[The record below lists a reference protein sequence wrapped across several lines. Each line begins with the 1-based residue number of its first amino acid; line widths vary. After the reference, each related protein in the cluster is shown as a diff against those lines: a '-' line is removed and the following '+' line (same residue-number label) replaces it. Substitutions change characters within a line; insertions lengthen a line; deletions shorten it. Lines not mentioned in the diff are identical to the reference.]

1 MMRAAVYARKS
12 SDNEAGVERQV
23 EIARDFIAKQEWLP
37 GPVFNDNAISGATF
51 DRPGLSALLAAVAA
65 KPRPFD
71 VLVMMNVDRLSR
83 GTIAE
88 TLELQQRILKAG
100 VEIWFYQ
107 TGQRVTLTTAT
118 DELKGAID
126 AYGARDFRDQIKMK
140 TKAALRKK
148 AEQGHATGARTF
160 GYALV
165 RKDGHAE
172 REVVPEQAALVVRIF
187 ELAAEG
193 QGDRRIANLLNSEH
207 APAPGPKGWSKDG
220 IRRAL
225 DNQLYIGV
233 ACYGKRGVP
242 ESEWIRAELPE
253 LRIVSD
259 ALWQRVHSRKATTKQ
274 HYLRNEQGH
283 LLSKPTSGL
292 VSRYALSGIGR
303 CWSCGGG
310 LKVFHGAKD
319 VPRYRCAERLR
330 RGTSFCANT
339 QGIRVDELDESV
351 RLALHEMLTQNP
363 EAVADLCEERN
374 QRLLAEQAGQGDVRA
389 AALAKAAELE
399 KEVANLINLAAS
411 GNAPASV
418 LQSIREREL
427 KVAELRATP
436 EAPKPFDRAA
446 FYAKFAGARRID
458 MLLQET
464 HPQQIRAVMRKLDI
478 DKVIPYP
485 DGKGGWTFEDT
496 ADLAGLLTMGAP
508 EERAG

>member
-37 GPVFNDNAISGATF
+37 GPVFSDNAISGATF

-88 TLELQQRILKAG
+88 TLELQQRILKTG

-126 AYGARDFRDQIKMK
+126 AYGARDFRDQIKAK

-172 REVVPEQAALVVRIF
+172 REVVPEQAAMVVRIF
-187 ELAAEG
+187 EMAAEG
-193 QGDRRIANLLNSEH
+193 QGDRRIANLLNAEH

-225 DNQLYIGV
+225 DNELYIGV
-233 ACYGKRGVP
+233 ACYGKRGAP

-253 LRIVSD
+253 LRVVSD
-259 ALWQRVHSRKATTKQ
+259 DLWRRVHSRKATTKR
-274 HYLRNEQGH
+274 HYLRNEAGH
-283 LLSKPTSGL
+283 LLSKPEAGL
-292 VSRYALSGIGR
+292 VSRYALSGIAR
-303 CWSCGGG
+303 CHLCGGG
-310 LKVFHGAKD
+310 LKAFHGAKD
-319 VPRYRCAERLR
+319 IPRYRCAERLR
-330 RGTSFCANT
+330 RGTVVCANNR
-339 QGIRVDELDESV
+339 GIPTKLLDELVVSSLRELLSYKPETVAALLDEREEQRRIEYEAQQASRPNAEAEIQRLEKEIARLVAALAAGTASADVTLAINERRSRVKALRAIPAPQPLDRERLLEGLAGLVKLLDETSPAQV
-351 RLALHEMLTQNP
+351 RATLRKLGVGRIEVRPSGEGWDFTG
-363 EAVADLCEERN
+363 VADL
-374 QRLLAEQAGQGDVRA
+374 GRA
-389 AALAKAAELE
+389 
-399 KEVANLINLAAS
+399 I
-411 GNAPASV
+411 
-418 LQSIREREL
+418 
-427 KVAELRATP
+427 T
-436 EAPKPFDRAA
+436 
-446 FYAKFAGARRID
+446 
-458 MLLQET
+458 T
-464 HPQQIRAVMRKLDI
+464 
-478 DKVIPYP
+478 
-485 DGKGGWTFEDT
+485 
-496 ADLAGLLTMGAP
+496 GAP
-508 EERAG
+508 EEREG

>member
-1 MMRAAVYARKS
+1 MEESFDRRRLADSGMDLKRESTHPRGGHRSGSRTAPSTRPPKGAAALDPTTGRHHDEQRPDDRRDDRPAHETCAHEGARQEGPGRPGDEGHRRSSSVPPPAAGGPVMMRAAVYARKS

-165 RKDGHAE
+165 RKDGHGE

-233 ACYGKRGVP
+233 ACYGKREVP

-253 LRIVSD
+253 LRIVTD
-259 ALWQRVHSRKATTKQ
+259 
-274 HYLRNEQGH
+274 
-283 LLSKPTSGL
+283 
-292 VSRYALSGIGR
+292 
-303 CWSCGGG
+303 
-310 LKVFHGAKD
+310 
-319 VPRYRCAERLR
+319 
-330 RGTSFCANT
+330 
-339 QGIRVDELDESV
+339 
-351 RLALHEMLTQNP
+351 
-363 EAVADLCEERN
+363 
-374 QRLLAEQAGQGDVRA
+374 
-389 AALAKAAELE
+389 
-399 KEVANLINLAAS
+399 
-411 GNAPASV
+411 
-418 LQSIREREL
+418 
-427 KVAELRATP
+427 
-436 EAPKPFDRAA
+436 
-446 FYAKFAGARRID
+446 
-458 MLLQET
+458 
-464 HPQQIRAVMRKLDI
+464 
-478 DKVIPYP
+478 
-485 DGKGGWTFEDT
+485 
-496 ADLAGLLTMGAP
+496 
-508 EERAG
+508 